1 MLNSGGKKLYVK
13 VRSFFVLFSYGFYR
27 CQFTGLTM

>member
-13 VRSFFVLFSYGFYR
+13 VRCCLLFGFLM
-27 CQFTGLTM
+27 GIIVVNL